1 MARPSKPQLARRLL
15 ELDEQIRALEQ
26 SGKTLRDER
35 AAAREQLVAVAGLAP
50 DTEQVIAGI
59 RIRRRIVAGRLT
71 YDITAAFED
80 KVITDG
86 QLKPYERE
94 GDPYEVWTVKRAVTP
109 AEAEAA
115 AKELL
120 S

>member
-26 SGKTLRDER
+26 RGKTLRDER
-35 AAAREQLVAVAGLAP
+35 STAREQLVAVAGLEP

-80 KVITDG
+80 KAITDE

>member
-35 AAAREQLVAVAGLAP
+35 ATAREQLVAAAGLEP

-59 RIRRRIVAGRLT
+59 RIRRQIVAGRLT

-80 KVITDG
+80 KVITDE

-94 GDPYEVWTVKRAVTP
+94 GDPYERWTVKRAVTP
-109 AEAEAA
+109 AEADAA

>member
-1 MARPSKPQLARRLL
+1 MARRSKTQLAERLL

-35 AAAREQLVAVAGLAP
+35 AKTREQLVDVAAIAL
-50 DTEQVIAGI
+50 DSEQVIAGI
-59 RIRRRIVAGRLT
+59 RIRRRLVAGRLT
-71 YDITAAFED
+71 YDITAALQD
-80 KVITDG
+80 KSITDE

-109 AEAEAA
+109 AEADAA
-115 AKELL
+115 AKGILG
-120 S
+120 